1 MNRLEWRASM
11 SLASLSGLRLL
22 GLFIILPVFA
32 VDAQHLPGGS
42 DLTLVGLAIGAY
54 GLTQAVFQIPFGWL
68 SDRIGRK
75 RVIYGGLLL
84 LAAGSFIAAIAPNIW
99 FIILGRVIQGAGAIS
114 AAVVALA
121 ADLTREEHR
130 TKSMAVIGMTIGAM
144 FALSMVLGP
153 VLDRWTGLPGI
164 FTVTGVLALG
174 GILIAK
180 FVVPD
185 PAPGQLS
192 HDRDVEPA
200 RLREVLLDGD
210 LARLNYGIFAVHAA
224 LMALWVVIPPA
235 LLAAGLPAAQMW
247 EIYLPVVVLGFVLM
261 VPAIVV
267 GERGGRAKIVFL
279 AGITVLLASQ
289 LLLALGFES
298 LWSIAFALLVFFT
311 GFNLLEAML
320 PSLVSKAAPAS
331 AKGTALGV
339 FSSVQF
345 LGTFIGAS
353 VGGFIS
359 QHYGVAAVFAFGGL
373 LTLSWLAVASG
384 MKHPTQVRTRIF
396 SVPRMDESR
405 AAGLARRLSDLPGVR
420 EALVKAGEGVAYLK
434 VDARSFD
441 EACVQRVLSAA
452 EN

>member
-32 VDAQHLPGGS
+32 IYAQHLPGGS

-84 LAAGSFIAAIAPNIW
+84 FAAGSFIAAIAPNIW
-99 FIILGRVIQGAGAIS
+99 VVILGRAIQGAGAIS

-130 TKSMAVIGMTIGAM
+130 TKSMALIGMTIGIV

-153 VLDRWTGLPGI
+153 VLDGWIGVPGI
-164 FTVTGVLALG
+164 FAVTGVLALG

-185 PAPGQLS
+185 PAPGQLA

-200 RLREVLLDGD
+200 KFREVLLDPE

-224 LMALWVVIPPA
+224 LMALWVVIPHS
-235 LLAAGLPAAQMW
+235 LLDAGLPASQTW
-247 EIYLPVVVLGFVLM
+247 EIYLPVVCLGFLLMLPAMVLG
-261 VPAIVV
+261 
-267 GERGGRAKIVFL
+267 ERRGHGKIVFL
-279 AGITVLLASQ
+279 GGITILLVAQ
-289 LLLALGFES
+289 LLIALGIGS
-298 LWSIAFALLVFFT
+298 LWSIAVALLVFFT

-339 FSSVQF
+339 FSSLQF
-345 LGTFIGAS
+345 LGTFMGATL
-353 VGGFIS
+353 GGFIS
-359 QHYGVAAVFAFGGL
+359 QHFGGAAVFAFGGL
-373 LTLSWLAVASG
+373 LTLSWLAVAIG
-384 MKHPTQVRTRIF
+384 MKDPSQVRTRRF
-396 SVPRMDESR
+396 KVPCMDESR
-405 AAGLARRLSDLPGVR
+405 AAGLARRLADLPGVR

-441 EACVQRVLSAA
+441 EACVRRMLSA

>member
-1 MNRLEWRASM
+1 MNRLEWRASV

-32 VDAQHLPGGS
+32 IYAQHLPGGS

-54 GLTQAVFQIPFGWL
+54 GLTQAIFQIPFGWL

-84 LAAGSFIAAIAPNIW
+84 LAIGSFIAAIAPNIW
-99 FIILGRVIQGAGAIS
+99 IVILGRVIQGAGAIS

-121 ADLTREEHR
+121 ADLTRDEHR
-130 TKSMAVIGMTIGAM
+130 TKSMAVLGMTIGIM
-144 FALSMVLGP
+144 FAISMVLGP
-153 VLDRWTGLPGI
+153 VLDAWIGLPGI
-164 FTVTGVLALG
+164 FAVTGLLALG
-174 GILIAK
+174 GIFIAK

-185 PAPGQLS
+185 PAPGQLA

-200 RLREVLLDGD
+200 KFREVLRDPE

-235 LLAAGLPAAQMW
+235 LLEAGLPASQTW
-247 EIYLPVVVLGFVLM
+247 EIYLPVVCLGFLLMLPAVLF
-261 VPAIVV
+261 
-267 GERGGRAKIVFL
+267 GERRGHGKTVFL
-279 AGITVLLASQ
+279 GGIVVLLASQ
-289 LLLALGFES
+289 FMLALGIGS
-298 LWSIAFALLVFFT
+298 LWNVALALLVFFT

-339 FSSVQF
+339 FSSLQF
-345 LGTFIGAS
+345 LGTFVGATL
-353 VGGFIS
+353 GGFIS
-359 QHYGVAAVFAFGGL
+359 QHFGGTAVFAFGGV

-384 MKHPTQVRTRIF
+384 MKDPPQVRTRTF
-396 SVPRMDESR
+396 NVPSMDESK
-405 AAGLARRLSDLPGVR
+405 AAGLARRLAGLPGVR
-420 EALVKAGEGVAYLK
+420 EALVKASEGVAYLK

-441 EACVQRVLSAA
+441 EACVLRVLSA

>member
-1 MNRLEWRASM
+1 MNRLEWRASI

-32 VDAQHLPGGS
+32 IHAQHLPGGS

-99 FIILGRVIQGAGAIS
+99 VVILGRVIQGAGAIS

-121 ADLTREEHR
+121 ADLTREENR
-130 TKSMAVIGMTIGAM
+130 TKSMALIGMSIGAM
-144 FALSMVLGP
+144 FAISMVLGP
-153 VLDRWTGLPGI
+153 VLDRWVGLPGI
-164 FTVTGVLALG
+164 FAVTGVLALG
-174 GILIAK
+174 GVLIAK

-185 PAPGQLS
+185 PAPGQFS

-200 RLREVLLDGD
+200 RFREVLFDAE

-224 LMALWVVIPPA
+224 LMALWVVVPPA
-235 LLAAGLPAAQMW
+235 LLAAGLPAAQTW
-247 EIYLPVVVLGFVLM
+247 EIYLPVVCGGFALM
-261 VPAIVV
+261 MPAIVF
-267 GERGGRAKIVFL
+267 GERGGHGKLVFL
-279 AGITVLLASQ
+279 GGIVVLLASQ
-289 LLLALGFES
+289 FLLATGLDS

-339 FSSVQF
+339 FASVQF
-345 LGTFIGAS
+345 LGTFVGAS
-353 VGGFIS
+353 VGGFVS
-359 QHYGVAAVFAFGGL
+359 QHYGPAAVFAFGGL

-384 MKHPTQVRTRIF
+384 MKPPAQVRMRTF

-405 AAGLARRLSDLPGVR
+405 AAGLTQRLANLPGVR

-441 EACVQRVLSAA
+441 EAGVQRVLSAA

>member
-1 MNRLEWRASM
+1 MNRLEWRASL

-32 VDAQHLPGGS
+32 IYAQHLPGGS

-54 GLTQAVFQIPFGWL
+54 GLTQALLQIPFGWL

-75 RVIYGGLLL
+75 RVIYVGLLL
-84 LAAGSFIAAIAPNIW
+84 LAIGSFIAAIAPNIW
-99 FIILGRVIQGAGAIS
+99 IVILGRVIQGAGAIS

-121 ADLTREEHR
+121 ADLTRDEHR
-130 TKSMAVIGMTIGAM
+130 TKSMALIGMTIGIM

-153 VLDRWTGLPGI
+153 VLDGWIGLPGI
-164 FTVTGVLALG
+164 FALTGVLALG
-174 GILIAK
+174 GIFIAK

-185 PAPGQLS
+185 PAPGQLA

-200 RLREVLLDGD
+200 KFHEVLRDPE

-235 LLAAGLPAAQMW
+235 LLETGLEASRTW
-247 EIYLPVVVLGFVLM
+247 EIYLPVVCLGFFLM
-261 VPAIVV
+261 LPAMLF
-267 GERGGRAKIVFL
+267 GERRGRGKIVFL
-279 AGITVLLASQ
+279 GGITVLLASQ
-289 LLLALGFES
+289 FMLALGLGS
-298 LWSIAFALLVFFT
+298 LWSMAFALLVFFT

-320 PSLVSKAAPAS
+320 PSLISKAAPAS

-345 LGTFIGAS
+345 LGTFLGAAA
-353 VGGFIS
+353 GGFIS
-359 QHYGVAAVFAFGGL
+359 QHFGGGAVFAFGGL
-373 LTLSWLAVASG
+373 LTLSWLVVASG
-384 MKHPTQVRTRIF
+384 MKDPVQTRTRTF
-396 SVPRMDESR
+396 NVPRMDESR
-405 AAGLARRLSDLPGVR
+405 ADGLARRLADLPGVR
-420 EALVKAGEGVAYLK
+420 EALVKASEGVAYLK

-441 EACVQRVLSAA
+441 EACVLRVLSA

>member
-1 MNRLEWRASM
+1 MNRLEWRASV

-32 VDAQHLPGGS
+32 IYAQHLPGGS

-99 FIILGRVIQGAGAIS
+99 VVILGRVIQGAGAIS

-130 TKSMAVIGMTIGAM
+130 TKSMALIGMTIGVM
-144 FALSMVLGP
+144 FAISMVLGP
-153 VLDRWTGLPGI
+153 VLDRWIGVPGI
-164 FTVTGVLALG
+164 FAVTGLLALG

-180 FVVPD
+180 FVVPN
-185 PAPGQLS
+185 PASGQIA
-192 HDRDVEPA
+192 HERDVEPA
-200 RLREVLLDGD
+200 RFREVLRDPE

-235 LLAAGLPAAQMW
+235 LVETGLAASQTW
-247 EIYLPVVVLGFVLM
+247 EIYLPVVCFGFLLM
-261 VPAIVV
+261 LPAVIV
-267 GERGGRAKIVFL
+267 GERRGHGKVVFL
-279 AGITVLLASQ
+279 GGISVLLASQ
-289 LLLALGFES
+289 LLLAVGIGS
-298 LWSIAFALLVFFT
+298 LWGMAAALLVFFT

-339 FSSVQF
+339 FSSLQF
-345 LGTFIGAS
+345 LGTFVGATL
-353 VGGFIS
+353 GGFIS
-359 QHYGVAAVFAFGGL
+359 QHFGATAVFAFGGL

-384 MKHPTQVRTRIF
+384 MREPAQVRTRTF
-396 SVPRMDESR
+396 SVPCMDESR
-405 AAGLARRLSDLPGVR
+405 AAGLTRRLAGLPGVR

-441 EACVQRVLSAA
+441 EACVRRVLSA